1 MSEATEVTIHIDGA
15 SRGNPGPAAWAF
27 VIVADGQTVCEE
39 CGRIGEAT
47 NNVAEYTALIK
58 ALERALAMQ
67 ARIVHIKSDSELL
80 VKQLNGEYRVR
91 NAGLMALYE
100 QAQELR
106 QQFEQVDFAH
116 VYREQNKRAD
126 KLCNEAL
133 DGKRGQGEAS

>member
-1 MSEATEVTIHIDGA
+1 MAEAAEVTIHIDGA

-27 VIVADGQTVCEE
+27 VILADGETLCEE
-39 CGRIGEAT
+39 FGRLGEAT

-58 ALERALAMQ
+58 ALERASAMQ

-91 NAGLMALYE
+91 NAGLLPLYE

-106 QQFEQVDFAH
+106 RRFEQVDFTH

-133 DGKRGQGEAS
+133 GGKRGLSELS